1 MPSLEPSTT
10 QVPSS
15 APTRVLDGFNITTNS
30 TSSKD
35 VVTITRTFGS
45 HTDATKTELLDAQCN
60 MPVTSLLY
68 KSDFK
73 TTVGS
78 KEVIESNITVKAEE
92 ITNSGDQ
99 GILFFNNG
107 TLTTSPST
115 ISGLIKFCLKSTS
128 IETVGSLSVDIVSL
142 KRIYTIGYSGDNV
155 NFTVDNFLS
164 INENISTNIPAFG
177 NVLTN
182 FTIDAIRCSATSTD
196 EKGQEAIGEGDT
208 FYVCIKPSSSD
219 GELDDVNL
227 LALYNYDL
235 FDGEYD
241 SNITLVD
248 SDTPTISV
256 VQLSED
262 GDWWRIAVPILA
274 LFTQGSSDKLSL
286 QGNAN
291 VGFKQNVASNTSKMV
306 DTTNRAGFGIEVQLI
321 LGKENGCL
329 SRLFEKVKSLFF

>member
-1 MPSLEPSTT
+1 MG
-10 QVPSS
+10 
-15 APTRVLDGFNITTNS
+15 R
-30 TSSKD
+30 KK
-35 VVTITRTFGS
+35 VV
-45 HTDATKTELLDAQCN
+45 
-60 MPVTSLLY
+60 
-68 KSDFK
+68 
-73 TTVGS
+73 
-78 KEVIESNITVKAEE
+78 ESNITVKAEE

-164 INENISTNIPAFG
+164 INENISTNIPAFN

-219 GELDDVNL
+219 GVLEDINL
-227 LALYNYDL
+227 LALYDYDMS
-235 FDGEYD
+235 DGEYD

-248 SDTPTISV
+248 ANTPTISV
-256 VQLSED
+256 VQLSRD

-274 LFTQGSSDKLSL
+274 LFTQGSSDKLNL
-286 QGNAN
+286 QGNADIAFN
-291 VGFKQNVASNTSKMV
+291 QTGASKTSKNV
-306 DTTNRAGFGIEVQLI
+306 DVTDKAGFGIEVQLI
-321 LGKENGCL
+321 LDKEYGCL
-329 SRLFEKVKSLFF
+329 SKLIRMVKSTFF